1 MGLDKNDRDLGQ
13 TLGKWGLQQRA
24 VPGAAIPRARATC
37 ATPSAA
43 LGDDFSTPRQ
53 YIRNPYWNYGLW
65 ALDEIDSRAR
75 LLLDCDRLLDSAYD
89 PYAFMRN
96 AYLQNRDFKV
106 NGGQSASEDEQE
118 QKLFEESNGDEG
130 AAAPGAPP
138 QGAPPPQGA
147 TTAPP
152 DSSQTPQTQPPQ

>member
-1 MGLDKNDRDLGQ
+1 VRDAFG
-13 TLGKWGLQQRA
+13 R
-24 VPGAAIPRARATC
+24 
-37 ATPSAA
+37 

-65 ALDEIDSRAR
+65 ALDVMDTRAR
-75 LLLDCDRLLDSAYD
+75 LLSLDRLLDSAYD

-96 AYLQNRDFKV
+96 AYLQRRDFKV
-106 NGGQSASEDEQE
+106 NGGQSASEDERE

-138 QGAPPPQGA
+138 QGAPPPQGPPPQSA
-147 TTAPP
+147 PQSQGAPPPQGAPPQSAPQSQGSPPPAPP